1 MAEPLTRRQRKQRS
15 ALLRPD
21 LQALRLESDP
31 VPTTVPALAKA
42 VCARWRAD
50 ATGALIGWGWPQV
63 HAYRRLF
70 LLMQEGRADG

>member
-1 MAEPLTRRQRKQRS
+1 MAEALTRSQLKQRA

-31 VPTTVPALAKA
+31 VPTTVMALAKA

-63 HAYRRLF
+63 QAYQRLF
-70 LLMQEGRADG
+70 RLMQEGQADG